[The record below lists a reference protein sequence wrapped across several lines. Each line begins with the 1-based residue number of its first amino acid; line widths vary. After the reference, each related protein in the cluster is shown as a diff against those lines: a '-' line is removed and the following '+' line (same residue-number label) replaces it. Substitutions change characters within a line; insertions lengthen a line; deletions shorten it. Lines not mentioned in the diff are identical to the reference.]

1 MSLIDPNNLKNQT
14 DLMDLID
21 DLDLELSA
29 DSAVDSDAEAPA
41 SPRQLELEKQVVQ
54 IIVDQLK
61 SAELWRDTSKN
72 KLDFDKHFFDLGLEQ
87 LDLFE
92 IIIKLEDQFKL
103 EISDDEGA
111 ELTNINNIVDY
122 LMQQKN

>member
-21 DLDLELSA
+21 ELDLTS
-29 DSAVDSDAEAPA
+29 SAVELDTEAPA
-41 SPRQLELEKQVVQ
+41 SPRQLELEQQVVK
-54 IIVDQLK
+54 IIIDQLK

-122 LMQQKN
+122 LLQQES

>member
-1 MSLIDPNNLKNQT
+1 MKNQT
-14 DLMDLID
+14 DLMNLID
-21 DLDLELSA
+21 DLDLKLSA
-29 DSAVDSDAEAPA
+29 DAVADTEIDAPA

-61 SAELWRDTSKN
+61 SAELWRDASKN

-111 ELTNINNIVDY
+111 DLTNINNIVDY
-122 LMQQKN
+122 LMQQNK

>member
-21 DLDLELSA
+21 ELDLTP
-29 DSAVDSDAEAPA
+29 SAVELDTEAPA
-41 SPRQLELEKQVVQ
+41 SPRQLELEQQVVK
-54 IIVDQLK
+54 IIIDQLK
-61 SAELWRDTSKN
+61 SAELWRDASKN

-122 LMQQKN
+122 LLQQEN

>member
-21 DLDLELSA
+21 ELDLTP
-29 DSAVDSDAEAPA
+29 SAVELDTEAPV
-41 SPRQLELEKQVVQ
+41 SPRQLELEQQVVK
-54 IIVDQLK
+54 IIIDQLK
-61 SAELWRDTSKN
+61 SAELWRDASKN

-103 EISDDEGA
+103 EIPDDEGA

-122 LMQQKN
+122 LLQQES